1 MKRYYHFVFYLN
13 FNLAINIDIA
23 KNKTEQLQV
32 VNLKLVFRKLP
43 MTKLLRQVKETCITK
58 YLLYF

>member
-23 KNKTEQLQV
+23 KNKTARLAITSG
-32 VNLKLVFRKLP
+32 KLEISIP
-43 MTKLLRQVKETCITK
+43 
-58 YLLYF
+58 